1 MKLSFKP
8 NLLLAFLTLGFAS
21 SALAQLASNDPNLA
35 SIHSSESEKIVA
47 KAQSDDYVIGTED
60 VLAVNIW
67 KEPEIS
73 RTVPV
78 RPDGKITIPLVGDI
92 QASGLTPK
100 TLQDNIAL
108 GLRSYVASP
117 EVTVIVQ
124 EVKSLKFNIVGQ
136 IAHPG
141 SYPLS
146 QPMTVLDAIAVG
158 GGLKD
163 FAKGSHIYVLRTN
176 SNKAQAKLA
185 FDYKQVIKGK
195 KLAENVELRPGD
207 TIVVP

>member
-1 MKLSFKP
+1 MKHSFKL
-8 NLLLAFLTLGFAS
+8 NCLSGLIIAGLAC
-21 SALAQLASNDPNLA
+21 SAF
-35 SIHSSESEKIVA
+35 
-47 KAQSDDYVIGTED
+47 AQSVTKQRNDSSTPQPEPTTVAANVSPADYVIGSED

-100 TLQDNIAL
+100 KLQDNIAL

-176 SNKAQAKLA
+176 NDKTQQKLS

-207 TIVVP
+207 TIVIP

>member
-1 MKLSFKP
+1 MKLWFKQ
-8 NLLLAFLTLGFAS
+8 NLLLAVITMSVAS
-21 SALAQLASNDPNLA
+21 CALAQLASNDHNVS
-35 SIHSSESEKIVA
+35 SIHQSESEKIVA
-47 KAQSDDYVIGTED
+47 KSQSDDYVIGTED

-100 TLQDNIAL
+100 KLQDNIAL

-163 FAKGSHIYVLRTN
+163 FAKGSHIYVLRID
-176 SNKAQAKLA
+176 SNKSQTKLS

-195 KLAENVELRPGD
+195 KLAENVELHPGD